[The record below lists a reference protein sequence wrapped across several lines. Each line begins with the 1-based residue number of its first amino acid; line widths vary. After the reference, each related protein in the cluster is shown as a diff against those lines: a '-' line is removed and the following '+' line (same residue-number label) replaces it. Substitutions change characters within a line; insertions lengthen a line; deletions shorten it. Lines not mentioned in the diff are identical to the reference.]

1 MSDDDTLIPLGKI
14 SGVFGL
20 QGWVKVCSD
29 TDPREGIVR
38 YRQWVLEQ
46 GADQKTLRVEQ
57 GKRHGKGVIAKLDG
71 IADRDA
77 AESLVGSRIAV
88 RRADLPQLA
97 DDEYYWSDLIGI
109 QVETV
114 AGVALGTVKSLFAT
128 GANDVIVVDGDRE
141 RLIPWIQGQVIKQ
154 IDLDQRRME
163 VDWDPDF

>member
-1 MSDDDTLIPLGKI
+1 VSDDDTLIPLGKI

>member
-20 QGWVKVCSD
+20 QGWVKVYSD

>member
-141 RLIPWIQGQVIKQ
+141 RLIPRIRGQVIKQ